1 MMIYIHGV
9 RDIPAAFVEKGSK
22 YYLEYDLLGQK
33 VRVNIRISE
42 CSPIQNNLFKVTIE
56 KIKLFY
62 FFAEKRENIKEYIK
76 NYPVLEVRLFEND
89 EKIGVLELELD

>member
-22 YYLEYDLLGQK
+22 YYMEYDLLGQK

-42 CSPIQNNLFKVTIE
+42 C
-56 KIKLFY
+56 
-62 FFAEKRENIKEYIK
+62 
-76 NYPVLEVRLFEND
+76 
-89 EKIGVLELELD
+89 